1 MYVCGLIK
9 MVTYEETK
17 EALEGSIRK
26 WELIVAGEG
35 IDDGTKN
42 CPLCQLFPDC
52 EDGCPVEY
60 DGCNGCDNSEFIDWY
75 WHHRYSHDSTKNSL
89 TIECTRCTEIA
100 LNMINYLKSLRP
112 VVDEMF
118 DKNDKRKV
126 RPDTSD
132 IPEF

>member
-1 MYVCGLIK
+1 MA
-9 MVTYEETK
+9 TYEETK

-60 DGCNGCDNSEFIDWY
+60 DGCNGCDNSEFRDWY
-75 WHHRYSHDSTKNSL
+75 WHLKNDHP
-89 TIECTRCTEIA
+89 IEFKKCNRRVLCDICKEHA
-100 LNMINYLKSLRP
+100 VAELEYLRSLRS